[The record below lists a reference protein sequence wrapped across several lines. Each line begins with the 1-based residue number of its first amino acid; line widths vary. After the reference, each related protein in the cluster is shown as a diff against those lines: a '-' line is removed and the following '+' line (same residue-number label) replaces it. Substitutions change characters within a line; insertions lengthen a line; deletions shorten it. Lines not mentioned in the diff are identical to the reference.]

1 MTKIIQINKNKM
13 ENEKAFLEERMKQ
26 IKNFDETYKDYA
38 ISKSDFFEH
47 SIAYYELG
55 LVRLA
60 DETDKFLSG
69 KTGQERLTLF
79 CHNLDLDS
87 EAVKLMKKYNIGY
100 FKNWGDSDDLHD

>member
-1 MTKIIQINKNKM
+1 MTKIIQINKDNT
-13 ENEKAFLEERMKQ
+13 ENEKAYLKERMKQ
-26 IKNFDETYKDYA
+26 IKNFEETYKDYA

-55 LVRLA
+55 LMRLA
-60 DETDKFLSG
+60 DEVNQFLDG
-69 KTGQERLTLF
+69 KTGRGRLTLF
-79 CHNLDLDS
+79 CYNLDLDS